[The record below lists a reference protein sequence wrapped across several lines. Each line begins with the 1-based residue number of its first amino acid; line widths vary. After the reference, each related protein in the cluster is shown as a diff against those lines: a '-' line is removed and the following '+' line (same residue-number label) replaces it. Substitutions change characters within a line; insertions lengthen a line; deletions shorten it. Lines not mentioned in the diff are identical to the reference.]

1 MLSTNALRAG
11 SLIGAVLCL
20 IGVISIVV
28 LVVGWQPLSDAPLLV
43 IGLAVVALLAGI
55 VVTTISAVS
64 LGRRQ
69 PES

>member
-43 IGLAVVALLAGI
+43 IGLAVVVLLAGI

>member
-43 IGLAVVALLAGI
+43 IGLAVVVLLAGI

-64 LGRRQ
+64 LGRRH